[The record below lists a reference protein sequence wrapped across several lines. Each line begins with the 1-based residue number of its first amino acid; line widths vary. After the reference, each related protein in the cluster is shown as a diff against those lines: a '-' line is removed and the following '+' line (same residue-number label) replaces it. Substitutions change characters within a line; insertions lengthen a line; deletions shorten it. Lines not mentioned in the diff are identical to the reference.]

1 MFPLDHHPQ
10 SGNTESNEK
19 LVFLDFRASIKIN
32 FSFAFRRFHNKKN
45 SVEQKGATRK
55 SETGG
60 NNKWLDVGGRAK
72 WTSLSCLGESSFFF
86 FRLGNSM
93 LIKSCVEVFRND
105 DSHTCSRGP
114 VSFHLQVQCPSPAPL
129 GNYTFIPMRSL
140 KFTYKWVHSTEN
152 YTTEILRDATQS
164 ETEPSQVAG
173 SWRFFFLFQPKSHWL
188 ITMEQH
194 DNQSN
199 DTSCVIE
206 RVFFFNWSSSEC
218 R

>member
-10 SGNTESNEK
+10 SGNTESNAK

-32 FSFAFRRFHNKKN
+32 FSFAFRRFHNKKKIRF
-45 SVEQKGATRK
+45 EQKGATRK

-86 FRLGNSM
+86 FRLGNLM
-93 LIKSCVEVFRND
+93 LIKSCVEVFRNG

-114 VSFHLQVQCPSPAPL
+114 VSSHLQVQCPSPAPL

-152 YTTEILRDATQS
+152 YATKVLRDTTIWNQ
-164 ETEPSQVAG
+164 TESSRRKLKV
-173 SWRFFFLFQPKSHWL
+173 FFFLFQPKSHWM
-188 ITMEQH
+188 ITR
-194 DNQSN
+194 QS
-199 DTSCVIE
+199 IE
-206 RVFFFNWSSSEC
+206 RHYVAASSNEYFFFNWSSSEC